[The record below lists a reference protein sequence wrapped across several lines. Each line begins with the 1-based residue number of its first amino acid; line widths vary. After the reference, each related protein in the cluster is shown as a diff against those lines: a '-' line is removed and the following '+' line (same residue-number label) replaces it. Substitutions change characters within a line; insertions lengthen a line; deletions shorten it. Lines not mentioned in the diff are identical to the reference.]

1 MGETFWLYFIIKSYI
16 SLVLISLNWI
26 MGVKRMKCFLFVAWT
41 SPCEKS
47 NHTCVLCLSRK
58 MMDVCGEAESRLA
71 TELMQHE
78 VQIERDILDPLN
90 QLAEVKALQLSDDLQ
105 VSMLKV

>member
-1 MGETFWLYFIIKSYI
+1 MITVVFVYI
-16 SLVLISLNWI
+16 PIS
-26 MGVKRMKCFLFVAWT
+26 V
-41 SPCEKS
+41 
-47 NHTCVLCLSRK
+47 CVCSK

-90 QLAEVKALQLSDDLQ
+90 QLAEVKTKQLHLHTEVMRS
-105 VSMLKV
+105 

>member
-1 MGETFWLYFIIKSYI
+1 MTKIQHLKWLFELIDL
-16 SLVLISLNWI
+16 LVLQEH
-26 MGVKRMKCFLFVAWT
+26 C
-41 SPCEKS
+41 PHCEKS
-47 NHTCVLCLSRK
+47 SDNRRVCIHSHFCVSSK

-90 QLAEVKALQLSDDLQ
+90 QLAEVKTKQLHLHTEVMRS
-105 VSMLKV
+105 

>member
-1 MGETFWLYFIIKSYI
+1 
-16 SLVLISLNWI
+16 
-26 MGVKRMKCFLFVAWT
+26 
-41 SPCEKS
+41 
-47 NHTCVLCLSRK
+47 
-58 MMDVCGEAESRLA
+58 MDVCGEAESRLA

>member
-1 MGETFWLYFIIKSYI
+1 MYI
-16 SLVLISLNWI
+16 DV
-26 MGVKRMKCFLFVAWT
+26 
-41 SPCEKS
+41 
-47 NHTCVLCLSRK
+47 CVNSK

-90 QLAEVKALQLSDDLQ
+90 QLAEVKTQTISPLSSFNDKYICLLGHQ
-105 VSMLKV
+105 FFLKSLYNPLYI

>member
-1 MGETFWLYFIIKSYI
+1 MSVFFYMSI
-16 SLVLISLNWI
+16 SVRNAGMINTYPP
-26 MGVKRMKCFLFVAWT
+26 VFYV
-41 SPCEKS
+41 
-47 NHTCVLCLSRK
+47 CVNSK

-90 QLAEVKALQLSDDLQ
+90 QLAEVKQTVTLFIFY
-105 VSMLKV
+105 